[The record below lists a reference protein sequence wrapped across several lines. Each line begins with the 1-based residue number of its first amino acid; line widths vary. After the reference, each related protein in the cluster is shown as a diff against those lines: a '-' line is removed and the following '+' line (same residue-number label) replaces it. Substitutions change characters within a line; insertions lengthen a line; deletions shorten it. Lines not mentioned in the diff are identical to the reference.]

1 MTYEESQK
9 IIASLMKSR
18 VHTMIGS
25 AIHIAIENG
34 SSIDEILGYVKKS
47 LKDNKAMTI
56 QCLGDAYEELKE
68 LLK

>member
-1 MTYEESQK
+1 
-9 IIASLMKSR
+9 
-18 VHTMIGS
+18 MIGS